1 MNATALSRTIGLFV
15 LLLLC
20 LLSTQL
26 SAAEVRVAAD
36 ANFTDASSAIAAF
49 FEKTTGHT
57 LRISYG
63 STAKLYA
70 QIEKG
75 TAYDVF
81 MAGDTEFPTK
91 AIKSGYAIAGSQ
103 FVYARDKLVL
113 WSISPCLFQ
122 DGETYL
128 RGSTFDHLAIANP
141 RTSPYGLAARD
152 AMDMLGV
159 WNELQD
165 KLMPADSIARVFQ
178 LVADDTADIGFVT
191 TSQLRSWTGDK
202 GSVWK
207 IPEEFYDSL
216 DQAAVLLQHGK
227 ENPAV
232 YAFIDFLK
240 SAPARKVIEDY
251 GYGL

>member
-1 MNATALSRTIGLFV
+1 MFV
-15 LLLLC
+15 LC
-20 LLSTQL
+20 LISIP
-26 SAAEVRVAAD
+26 SGAGEVRVAVD
-36 ANFTDASSAIAAF
+36 TDFTDAIMAITPM

-57 LRISYG
+57 VKISYG
-63 STAKLYA
+63 STGKLYA
-70 QIEKG
+70 QIQNG

-81 MAGDTEFPTK
+81 MAGDSEFPTK

-113 WSISPCLFQ
+113 WSVSPCLFQ

-141 RTSPYGLAARD
+141 KTSPYGFAARD
-152 AMDMLGV
+152 AMDMLGI
-159 WNELQD
+159 WNELQE
-165 KLMPADSIARVFQ
+165 KLMPADSMARVFQ
-178 LVADDTADIGFVT
+178 LVADDEADIGFVT
-191 TSQLRSWTGDK
+191 ASQLRNWTGDK
-202 GSVWK
+202 GSSWK

-216 DQAAVLLQHGK
+216 DKTAVLLRHGK

-232 YAFIDFLK
+232 YAFIDFLQ
-240 SAPARKVIEDY
+240 SAPARKIIEDY